1 MPAVANFDPNS
12 KLDLP
17 RNVAD
22 YPPNVWGDFFLQYAS
37 ESMELDQSNAA
48 EIDSLKNEVRNMLA
62 TNNEKPF
69 DKVKFI
75 DSICRLGVG
84 YHFEHEIDQVLQLI
98 HKTYVVNGEIIL
110 DDNLHSLA
118 VLFRVLRQ
126 RGLYVSPDVFK
137 KFKDDQGIFS
147 KTLIADVEGMLSL
160 YEASHMMIHGEEILE
175 EALAFTSTHL
185 KSISTQLSH
194 FLATQVKHSLTQSL
208 RKNLPRLEARRY
220 ISVYEQDASHNV
232 ILLRLAKLDFNML
245 QSLHQKEFGNICKW
259 SKELG
264 ITKKLPYARDRIVE
278 CCFWS
283 MSVYFEPQYS
293 QARKM
298 MSKVIAH
305 LSFIDDTYDSYGT
318 VDELELFTKAVE
330 RWDISCL
337 DDLPNYMKLLYKS
350 LLNVYE
356 EIKEETIKEG
366 REYTLSYFV
375 KDFKTIVQ
383 AYMTEARWLDKN
395 HVPTIEEYMPIS
407 KITSGYPVLSTTS
420 FVGMGSIATEDIFNW
435 VTNMPKI
442 VNGAALVCRLNDEI
456 VSNEFEQQRGHVSSF
471 LECYMIQYDTNR
483 EAAIQECEKGIDNAW
498 KDINEDYLRQT
509 KVPLPLLTSVI
520 NLARFIE
527 VYYKD
532 KDHYTHSEGL
542 MKTHIKALIVDPVPV

>member
-37 ESMELDQSNAA
+37 ESMELDQNIAA

-69 DKVKFI
+69 DKVKFV

-110 DDNLHSLA
+110 EDNLHSLA

-137 KFKDDQGIFS
+137 KFKDEQGNFS
-147 KTLIADVEGMLSL
+147 ERNITDVEGMLSL
-160 YEASHMMIHGEEILE
+160 FEASHMMIHGEEILE
-175 EALAFTSTHL
+175 EALAFTSAHL
-185 KSISTQLSH
+185 KSISTQLNPS
-194 FLATQVKHSLTQSL
+194 LAAQVKHSLTQAL

-220 ISVYEQDASHNV
+220 ISIYEQNTSHNV

-245 QSLHQKEFGNICKW
+245 QSLHQMEFGNICKW

-264 ITKKLPYARDRIVE
+264 ITKKLPFARDIIVE

-305 LSFIDDTYDSYGT
+305 LSFIDDTYDSYGII
-318 VDELELFTKAVE
+318 DELELFTKAVE

-337 DDLPNYMKLLYKS
+337 DDLPNYMKILYKS

-356 EIKEETIKEG
+356 EIEQETKKEG
-366 REYTLSYFV
+366 RIYTVNYFV
-375 KDFKTIVQ
+375 KDF
-383 AYMTEARWLDKN
+383 
-395 HVPTIEEYMPIS
+395 
-407 KITSGYPVLSTTS
+407 
-420 FVGMGSIATEDIFNW
+420 
-435 VTNMPKI
+435 
-442 VNGAALVCRLNDEI
+442 
-456 VSNEFEQQRGHVSSF
+456 EQKRGHVCSF
-471 LECYMIQYDTNR
+471 LECYMTQYDTNR
-483 EAAIQECEKGIDNAW
+483 EAAIQECQKGVENAW
-498 KDINEDYLRQT
+498 KDMNEDCLTQT
-509 KVPLPLLTSVI
+509 KVPLPLLTSVL

-532 KDHYTHSEGL
+532 KDNYTHSEGL
-542 MKTHIKALIVDPVPV
+542 MKTHIKALLVDPVPY

>member
-1 MPAVANFDPNS
+1 MPAVASFDPHS
-12 KLDLP
+12 KSDLP

-22 YPPNVWGDFFLQYAS
+22 YPPTVWGDFFLQYAS
-37 ESMELDQSNAA
+37 ESMELDQNIVA
-48 EIDSLKNEVRNMLA
+48 EIDYLKNEVRNLLA
-62 TNNEKPF
+62 TKNEMPMA
-69 DKVKFI
+69 KVNLI
-75 DSICRLGVG
+75 DSICRLGVS
-84 YHFEHEIDQVLQLI
+84 YHFEHEIDEMLQLI
-98 HKTYVVNGEIIL
+98 HMTYIENGQITLE
-110 DDNLHSLA
+110 DNIHSLT

-137 KFKDDQGIFS
+137 KFKNEQGNFS
-147 KTLIADVEGMLSL
+147 ERLITDVEGMLSL
-160 YEASHMMIHGEEILE
+160 FEASHMMIHGEEILE

-185 KSISTQLSH
+185 ESISTQLSPS
-194 FLATQVKHSLTQSL
+194 LAAQVKHSLTQSL
-208 RKNLPRLEARRY
+208 RRNLPRLEARRY
-220 ISVYEQDASHNV
+220 ISIYEQNTSHNV

-245 QSLHQKEFGNICKW
+245 QSLHQMEFGNICKW

-264 ITKKLPYARDRIVE
+264 ITKKLPFARDRIVE

-337 DDLPNYMKLLYKS
+337 DDLPNYMKILYKS

-356 EIKEETIKEG
+356 EIEQEMRKEERI
-366 REYTLSYFV
+366 YTLNYFV
-375 KDFKTIVQ
+375 KDFKKIVQ
-383 AYMTEARWLDKN
+383 AYMTEARWLDN
-395 HVPTIEEYMPIS
+395 NYVPTIDEYMSIS

-420 FVGMGSIATEDIFNW
+420 YIGMGDIATEDIFNW

-456 VSNEFEQQRGHVSSF
+456 VSNEFEQKRGHVCSF
-471 LECYMIQYDTNR
+471 LECYMRQYNTDR
-483 EAAIQECEKGIDNAW
+483 EAAIQECQKGVENAW
-498 KDINEDYLRQT
+498 KDMNEDCLTQT
-509 KVPLPLLTSVI
+509 KVPLPLLTSVL
-520 NLARFIE
+520 NLTRFIE

-532 KDHYTHSEGL
+532 KDNYTHSEGL
-542 MKTHIKALIVDPVPV
+542 MKTHIKALLVDPVPI